1 MILDTNVTIL
11 CFTAASLGLV
21 HTILG
26 PDHYVPFIVM
36 SKAGK
41 WSMFKTI
48 FVTVMCGM
56 GHVMSSVIIG
66 AIGIAL
72 GVGVMKLEALEGFRG
87 NLAAWLFI
95 GFGFAYFT
103 WGVRSAL
110 KNKPHS
116 HHHAHYDKLSHSHVH
131 SHKQEHVHIHEDRTK
146 TKTPWILFIL
156 FIFGPC
162 EPLIPVLMY
171 PAAKNS
177 VTGIVLVT
185 TVFGVVTILTMLGVV
200 MVSAWG
206 MSFAR
211 FGRLERY
218 THALAGA
225 TICLSGLGIQFLG
238 L

>member
-1 MILDTNVTIL
+1 MENSYDIIVL

-21 HTILG
+21 HTVLG
-26 PDHYVPFIVM
+26 PDHYVPFVVM

-41 WSMFKTI
+41 WSMLKTAL
-48 FVTVMCGM
+48 VTVLCGA

-66 AIGIAL
+66 AIGIVF
-72 GVGVMKLEALEGFRG
+72 GVGVMKLEVLEAFRG
-87 NLAAWLFI
+87 NLAAWFVI
-95 GFGFAYFT
+95 GFGFTYFA
-103 WGVRSAL
+103 WGVRRAL

-116 HHHAHYDKLSHSHVH
+116 HHHAHDEQLSHSHSH
-131 SHKQEHVHIHEDRTK
+131 SHKKEHVHVHEDRVK
-146 TKTPWILFIL
+146 TMTPWILFTL

-162 EPLIPVLMY
+162 EPLIPILMY

-177 VTGIVLVT
+177 VAGVIIVAA
-185 TVFGVVTILTMLGVV
+185 VFGVVTILTMLAVV

-206 MSFAR
+206 LSFAR
-211 FGRLERY
+211 FGKLEHY

-225 TICLSGLGIQFLG
+225 MICFSGLGIQLLG